1 MFLHSIRASR
11 TFTIFVVCVAVFAD
25 VLLQNLVVP
34 VLPYALRERVGLTN
48 EADLQRWNSVLIA
61 AFGAAWTSGSFLF
74 GVIADHIPTRRTPF
88 ILALLLSLVST
99 LFFALGSTL
108 PILLSA
114 RLLEG
119 LSTAVIA
126 TVGPALMLEVVGQRN
141 LGHAMGFSS
150 MAMSMGLLLGPV
162 LGGVLYEYCGYFVT
176 FLPALVLLGVEA
188 ALRGLIIE
196 KGRKCYS
203 AENDSLE
210 DAQSLLPKSLPPLRT
225 MSQRHGYLVLLR
237 HPRFLTTLTV
247 LFALSSTVCGFDAVL
262 VPYISST
269 FDLGPVNAAALF
281 LALAIPMLFA
291 PLTGYLTDRYGPKV
305 IASSGLAI
313 WTPALAAL
321 SLVGPGSTKPMLE
334 LGGLFFLIGIAQA
347 LTSIPLRVDAAAVVG
362 DIEKEQPG
370 AFGTRGAYGM
380 AFGFVNGMVAA
391 GGMAGPLVAGFLRIQ
406 IGWVGMA
413 WVMGGVGLCAWAGV
427 VIFTGGR
434 FSKAEEDEGEVREG
448 S

>member
-1 MFLHSIRASR
+1 
-11 TFTIFVVCVAVFAD
+11 
-25 VLLQNLVVP
+25 
-34 VLPYALRERVGLTN
+34 
-48 EADLQRWNSVLIA
+48 
-61 AFGAAWTSGSFLF
+61 
-74 GVIADHIPTRRTPF
+74 
-88 ILALLLSLVST
+88 
-99 LFFALGSTL
+99 
-108 PILLSA
+108 
-114 RLLEG
+114 
-119 LSTAVIA
+119 
-126 TVGPALMLEVVGQRN
+126 
-141 LGHAMGFSS
+141 

-176 FLPALVLLGVEA
+176 FLPALVLLGMEA

-196 KGRKCYS
+196 KGRKCCS

-210 DAQSLLPKSLPPLRT
+210 DGGEIASGEVSDMAENEQDDGASHPQGRSSQTSEAQSLLPKSLPPLRT
-225 MSQRHGYLVLLR
+225 RSQRHGYLVLLR

-269 FDLGPVNAAALF
+269 FDLGPANAAALF

-291 PLTGYLTDRYGPKV
+291 PLTGYLTDRYGPKI

-370 AFGTRGAYGM
+370 AFGTRGAYAM

-406 IGWVGMA
+406 IGWVRMA

-434 FSKAEEDEGEVREG
+434 CSKTEEDEGEVREG

>member
-1 MFLHSIRASR
+1 M
-11 TFTIFVVCVAVFAD
+11 
-25 VLLQNLVVP
+25 
-34 VLPYALRERVGLTN
+34 
-48 EADLQRWNSVLIA
+48 
-61 AFGAAWTSGSFLF
+61 
-74 GVIADHIPTRRTPF
+74 ADHIPTRRTPF

-126 TVGPALMLEVVGQRN
+126 TIGPALMLEVVGQRN
-141 LGHAMGFSS
+141 FGRAMGFSS

-162 LGGVLYEYCGYFVT
+162 LGGVLYEYCGYFQT
-176 FLPALVLLGVEA
+176 FWPALVLLGVEA

-196 KGRKCYS
+196 KGRKMYS
-203 AENDSLE
+203 PENESLE
-210 DAQSLLPKSLPPLRT
+210 DGGETASGEISDVAENEQDDGASLLQGRSSNTPEARSLLPKSLPPLPIR
-225 MSQRHGYLVLLR
+225 SQRHGYFVLLR

-247 LFALSSTVCGFDAVL
+247 IFALSSTVCGFDAVL
-262 VPYISST
+262 APYISSA

-291 PLTGYLTDRYGPKV
+291 PLTGYLTDRYGPKI
-305 IASSGLAI
+305 IASFGLAI

-321 SLVGPGSTKPMLE
+321 SLVGPGSTKPMLK
-334 LGGLFFLIGIAQA
+334 LGGLFFVIGIAQA

-362 DIEKEQPG
+362 DIEKEKPG

-380 AFGFVNGMVAA
+380 AFGFVNGIEAA

-406 IGWVGMA
+406 IGWVRMA

-427 VIFTGGR
+427 IIFTGGR
-434 FSKAEEDEGEVREG
+434 VSKAEEDEGDVGEG
-448 S
+448 P